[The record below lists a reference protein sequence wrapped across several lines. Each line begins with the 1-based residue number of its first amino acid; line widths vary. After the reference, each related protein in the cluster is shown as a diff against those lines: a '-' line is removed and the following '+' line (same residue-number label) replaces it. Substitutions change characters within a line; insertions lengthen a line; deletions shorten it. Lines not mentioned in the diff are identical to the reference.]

1 MSLNVPSRKFESSE
15 ELIERDKKTITIRYN
30 YFMFSFL
37 RKRAINDVWLLSAL
51 PKRCHV
57 TGQGV
62 PHQSRSIDFVLI

>member
-1 MSLNVPSRKFESSE
+1 MSLNVHSRKFESSE
-15 ELIERDKKTITIRYN
+15 DLIKRDKKRLQLGTIISC
-30 YFMFSFL
+30 FFF
-37 RKRAINDVWLLSAL
+37 KEKAINDVWLLSAL